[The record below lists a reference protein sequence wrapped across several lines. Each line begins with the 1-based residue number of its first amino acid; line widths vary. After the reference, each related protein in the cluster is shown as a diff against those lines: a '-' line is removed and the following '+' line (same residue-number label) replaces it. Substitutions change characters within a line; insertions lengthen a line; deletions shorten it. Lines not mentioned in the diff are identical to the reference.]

1 MWDGLIRTLQDIL
14 LPIIIFVVGGL
25 AVWRGIKGRFMDMI
39 ILIVITI
46 VGLIFFLN
54 PGIIESLAT
63 SAGNQIN
70 GSVGGTT
77 P

>member
-63 SAGNQIN
+63 NAGDQIN
-70 GSVGGTT
+70 GSVGGA